1 MTGVL
6 DDVTGREYQGVWRLW
21 KLGSLGLFGA
31 FVWLLADIRSIIRQH
46 VQTEA
51 QVSEIMLNREA
62 RRRPNETPFNRL
74 DPRPE
79 TVLALKLND
88 RRGAVLVNLRSIET
102 VTR

>member
-1 MTGVL
+1 MIRTITGHEIEVRESVEEI
-6 DDVTGREYQGVWRLW
+6 VTRME
-21 KLGSLGLFGA
+21 
-31 FVWLLADIRSIIRQH
+31 
-46 VQTEA
+46 
-51 QVSEIMLNREA
+51 EI
-62 RRRPNETPFNRL
+62 NRL